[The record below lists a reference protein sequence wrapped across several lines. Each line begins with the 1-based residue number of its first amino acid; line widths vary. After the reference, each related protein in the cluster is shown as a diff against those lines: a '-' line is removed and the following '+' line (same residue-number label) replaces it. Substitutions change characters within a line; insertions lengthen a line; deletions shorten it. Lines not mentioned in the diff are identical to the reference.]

1 MVSFH
6 SIGLDIF
13 EEIAAEGDSVVDE
26 SDTASIA
33 ESTVSTVDTGIGS
46 SVANDF
52 DGEQITADEMLQSP
66 ELDHLR
72 LHGDSITS
80 EAEGLR
86 EVDEGDLFSS
96 SSMQGDL
103 ENRQLIRSLSDPG
116 HMVNG
121 QDVTN
126 VDTALNESQD
136 SGDIGETVC
145 QKDGTNV
152 EVEQENEDDIMRTGS
167 MSSDEVRQL
176 VQRSFQIDSVA
187 CSGIPLLHC
196 ARLMCS
202 FLLSGNPGE
211 MLSDSSVRVSVKSLA
226 LLCIAQVVRLHP
238 EAFLARM
245 LPESSSESGEEGL
258 HRSSP
263 QLVRDVLL
271 FSGHGDPQ
279 LRGSLAA
286 VIGNVIRSGLEI
298 GRWVIKDVRAKI
310 FLR

>member
-13 EEIAAEGDSVVDE
+13 EEIASEGDSVVDE
-26 SDTASIA
+26 SDTASMA
-33 ESTVSTVDTGIGS
+33 ESTVSTVSTVDTGIGS

-52 DGEQITADEMLQSP
+52 DGEQRTADEMLRSP
-66 ELDHLR
+66 ELDHLH
-72 LHGDSITS
+72 LHGDSVAS
-80 EAEGLR
+80 GVEEVR
-86 EVDEGDLFSS
+86 EVDEGDLFLS

-103 ENRQLIRSLSDPG
+103 ENRQLIQSLSDPG
-116 HMVNG
+116 HMVDG
-121 QDVTN
+121 QDVG
-126 VDTALNESQD
+126 TALNESQVSSD
-136 SGDIGETVC
+136 TGETVC
-145 QKDGTNV
+145 QKDGSSA
-152 EVEQENEDDIMRTGS
+152 EAELGQQNEDDIMRMGS

-176 VQRSFQIDSVA
+176 VQRSFQIDSVT
-187 CSGIPLLHC
+187 CSGIPLVHC

-211 MLSDSSVRVSVKSLA
+211 MLSDSSVRVSIKSLA
-226 LLCIAQVVRLHP
+226 LSCIAQVVRLHP

-245 LPESSSESGEEGL
+245 LPESSNESDEEA
-258 HRSSP
+258 RSSP

-286 VIGNVIRSGLEI
+286 VIGNVIGSGLEK
-298 GRWVIKDVRAKI
+298 GRWVKLEELA
-310 FLR
+310 L